1 MRVHHLVPFSL
12 SKDLGSA
19 YNQAMSM
26 IPDGDCAMLTDYDV
40 MLLTPDARTHI
51 QAYAEK
57 FPGAVL
63 TCYTNR
69 IHPLSKQLYYGEVNN
84 DPDILTHMNY
94 AESLKEH
101 LYNVTEVTGSV
112 SGFLMVIPKDIWE
125 RVKFPETGKCIAVD
139 TEFFRRIR
147 EKGIKVLRMDGI
159 YVFHIYRL
167 GKSIT
172 DKSHL

>member
-1 MRVHHLVPFSL
+1 
-12 SKDLGSA
+12 
-19 YNQAMSM
+19 M

-69 IHPLSKQLYYGEVNN
+69 IHPLSKQNVIGGPNN
-84 DPDILTHMNY
+84 SADILFHIQV
-94 AESLKEH
+94 AEVTKGN
-101 LYNVTEVTGSV
+101 LYQVTELTENT